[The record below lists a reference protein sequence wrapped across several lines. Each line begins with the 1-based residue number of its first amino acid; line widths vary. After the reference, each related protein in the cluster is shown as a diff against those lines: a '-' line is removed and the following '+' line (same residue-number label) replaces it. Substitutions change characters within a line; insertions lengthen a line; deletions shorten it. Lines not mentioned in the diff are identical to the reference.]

1 MTRTSAVI
9 LGALLIVMGISSGVW
24 AASPAKARF
33 VDNGNGTITDTQT
46 GLMWE
51 KKSTVFGLEWVGQTY
66 TWSSTGTSA
75 DGTLFT
81 DFLATMNCTF
91 SADGT
96 CGPGGY
102 RDWRIPTVEELR
114 TILSADCPA
123 GVCIDPIF
131 GAADGYYWTSTS
143 GVGGSAW
150 IVGFYTRVVGTQ
162 YNTDFQHAR
171 AVRGGR

>member
-1 MTRTSAVI
+1 MACSRTHNR
-9 LGALLIVMGISSGVW
+9 ALPQSQTL
-24 AASPAKARF
+24 SP
-33 VDNGNGTITDTQT
+33 
-46 GLMWE
+46 
-51 KKSTVFGLEWVGQTY
+51 S
-66 TWSSTGTSA
+66 
-75 DGTLFT
+75 
-81 DFLATMNCTF
+81 
-91 SADGT
+91 
-96 CGPGGY
+96 PGGY

-150 IVGFYTRVVGTQ
+150 IVGVYTRVVGTQ